1 LAVVIRSKMGGGK
14 VENLTLYTFKR
25 EADRALFVPS
35 KAFSGISTWMFVG
48 GALLML
54 YFSSIFFLHPLG
66 TSGSLWIGAIFV
78 AVAGYSVALAMRSW
92 SARNTPLSI
101 MSGGRV
107 SYGRK
112 ELCAAGAVRAV
123 RIDGA
128 RSEPNEYQIA
138 LELADGTKVYL
149 PSQYFGVHQPRANLY
164 PFAAK
169 LAEVLEVPVKESR

>member
-1 LAVVIRSKMGGGK
+1 MGGGK

-35 KAFSGISTWMFVG
+35 KAFSGISTWMFAG

-66 TSGSLWIGAIFV
+66 TSGSLWIGA
-78 AVAGYSVALAMRSW
+78 
-92 SARNTPLSI
+92 
-101 MSGGRV
+101 
-107 SYGRK
+107 
-112 ELCAAGAVRAV
+112 
-123 RIDGA
+123 
-128 RSEPNEYQIA
+128 
-138 LELADGTKVYL
+138 YL